1 LNPHRGS
8 QNRPEMNT
16 VSIADEAQDPP
27 ASAPVKSLYI
37 WIVAS
42 IAALGGFL
50 FGYDWVVIGGAKPF
64 YEKFFALTLPSQQGW
79 AMSCAL
85 IGCLLGALA
94 SGALSERY
102 GRKRPLILAAVIFC
116 LSSIGTAMAGHFQVF
131 VFWRILGGFAIGLA
145 SSLSPVYIAELA
157 PAHLRGKLVSLNQ
170 LTIVCGILLAQVVN
184 WLIARPISPTATA
197 GEILNSWNGQVGW
210 RWMFGVTAI
219 PSVLFLGA
227 MFFVPESPRWLS
239 RHGAADKAKAVLSSI
254 GGKSYSEAVYS
265 EIQSSIAAEHS
276 EASLQTLLQPKIR
289 RILWLGIFLA
299 VLQQWCGINVIFN
312 YAEEVF
318 SAAGFP
324 VSDILFNIVVTG
336 SVNLLFTV
344 VALRTVDRYGRRV
357 LMLLGSAGLAII
369 YTLLGGL
376 YYFHG
381 HGLPMLLLVVA
392 AIACY
397 AMSLAPVTWVV
408 ISEIFPSKIRGPAVS
423 IAVTALWSACF
434 VLTYTFPFLNRALGA
449 SGTFWI
455 YAAICGAGFVYL
467 AARLPETKGKSLEAI
482 EESWS

>member
-1 LNPHRGS
+1 
-8 QNRPEMNT
+8 MNI
-16 VSIADEAQDPP
+16 VSVANESPP
-27 ASAPVKSLYI
+27 ANAPVKSLYV

-64 YEKFFALTLPSQQGW
+64 YEKFFALTLPWQQGW

-94 SGALSERY
+94 SGALSERF
-102 GRKRPLILAAVIFC
+102 GRKKPLILAAVIFC
-116 LSSIGTAMAGHFQVF
+116 LSSVGTGMSDHFQIF
-131 VFWRILGGFAIGLA
+131 VLWRILGGFAIGLA

-157 PAHLRGKLVSLNQ
+157 PAHLRGKLVSMNQ

-197 GEILNSWNGQVGW
+197 TEILNSWNGQVGW
-210 RWMFGVTAI
+210 RWMFAVTAI
-219 PSVLFLGA
+219 PSLLFLTA
-227 MFFVPESPRWLS
+227 MFSVPESPRWLA
-239 RHGAADKAKAVLSSI
+239 RHGAPDKAKAVLTSI
-254 GGKSYSEAVYS
+254 GGESYSKAVYS
-265 EIQSSIAAEHS
+265 EIESSIAAEHA
-276 EASLQTLLQPKIR
+276 EASLQTLFHPKIR

-336 SVNLLFTV
+336 AVNVLFTII
-344 VALRTVDRYGRRV
+344 ALRTVDRYGRRV
-357 LMLLGSAGLAII
+357 LMLLGSAGLGII
-369 YTLLGGL
+369 YALLGLL
-376 YYFHG
+376 YYLHG
-381 HGLPMLLLVVA
+381 RGIVMLFLVVA
-392 AIACY
+392 AIACF

-408 ISEIFPSKIRGPAVS
+408 ISEIFPSRIRGAAVS

-434 VLTYTFPFLNRALGA
+434 VLTYTFPFLNHALGA

-455 YAAICGAGFVYL
+455 YAGICALGFVYL
-467 AARLPETKGKSLEAI
+467 FFRLPETKGKSLEAI
-482 EESWS
+482 EQSWG

>member
-1 LNPHRGS
+1 
-8 QNRPEMNT
+8 MNI
-16 VSIADEAQDPP
+16 VSVANESRIPP
-27 ASAPVKSLYI
+27 ASTPVKSLYI

-94 SGALSERY
+94 SGLLSERF
-102 GRKRPLILAAVIFC
+102 GRKRPLILAAVVFC
-116 LSSIGTAMAGHFQVF
+116 VSSIGTGMAHHFQIF

-157 PAHLRGKLVSLNQ
+157 PANLRGKLVSMNQ

-197 GEILNSWNGQVGW
+197 SEILNSWNGQMGW

-219 PSVLFLGA
+219 PSILFLIA
-227 MFFVPESPRWLS
+227 MFFVPESPRWLT
-239 RHGAADKAKAVLSSI
+239 RHGAPDKAKAVLASI
-254 GGKSYSEAVYS
+254 GGPAYSEAVYS

-276 EASLQTLLQPKIR
+276 EASLKTLFQPKVR

-336 SVNLLFTV
+336 AVNVVFTIL
-344 VALRTVDRYGRRV
+344 ALRTVDRSGRRV

-369 YTLLGGL
+369 YALLGLL
-376 YYFHG
+376 YHLHG
-381 HGLPMLLLVVA
+381 RGIPMLLLVVA
-392 AIACY
+392 AIACF

-408 ISEIFPSKIRGPAVS
+408 ISEIFPSKIRGAGVS
-423 IAVTALWSACF
+423 IAVTALWGACF
-434 VLTYTFPFLNRALGA
+434 VLTYTFPFLNHTLGP

-455 YAAICGAGFVYL
+455 YAGICALGFVYL
-467 AARLPETKGKSLEAI
+467 AFRLPETKGKSLEAI
-482 EESWS
+482 EQSWS

>member
-1 LNPHRGS
+1 
-8 QNRPEMNT
+8 MNT

-27 ASAPVKSLYI
+27 ASAPIKSLYI

-94 SGALSERY
+94 SGALSEKY

-197 GEILNSWNGQVGW
+197 REILNSWNGQVGW

-254 GGKSYSEAVYS
+254 GGKSYSEAVYT

-318 SAAGFP
+318 AAAGFP
-324 VSDILFNIVVTG
+324 VSDILFNIVITG
-336 SVNLLFTV
+336 AVNVLFTI
-344 VALRTVDRYGRRV
+344 VALLTVDRFGRRV
-357 LMLLGSAGLAII
+357 LMLLTDSAGLAII
-369 YTLLGGL
+369 YTLLGL
-376 YYFHG
+376 T
-381 HGLPMLLLVVA
+381 LLLPRSRPTDA
-392 AIACY
+392 AAGSGGNCVLCHV
-397 AMSLAPVTWVV
+397 SGTGNLGGDCRNFSQQDPQQ
-408 ISEIFPSKIRGPAVS
+408 PAVS
-423 IAVTALWSACF
+423 IAVTALMER
-434 VLTYTFPFLNRALGA
+434 VLRAHLHLPFSKPRVGGIGNLLD
-449 SGTFWI
+449 
-455 YAAICGAGFVYL
+455 ICSDL
-467 AARLPETKGKSLEAI
+467 RSRLRLPCVPPA
-482 EESWS
+482 

>member
-1 LNPHRGS
+1 
-8 QNRPEMNT
+8 MNI
-16 VSIADEAQDPP
+16 VSAANESPP
-27 ASAPVKSLYI
+27 ASAPVKSLYV
-37 WIVAS
+37 WVVAS

-64 YEKFFALTLPSQQGW
+64 YEKFFALTRPSQQGW

-94 SGALSERY
+94 SGALSERF
-102 GRKRPLILAAVIFC
+102 GRKKPLILAAVIFC
-116 LSSIGTAMAGHFQVF
+116 LSSIGTGMANHFQIF
-131 VFWRILGGFAIGLA
+131 VIWRILGGFAIGLA

-157 PAHLRGKLVSLNQ
+157 PAHLRGKLVSMNQ

-197 GEILNSWNGQVGW
+197 NEILNSWNGQVGW
-210 RWMFGVTAI
+210 RWMFAVTAI
-219 PSVLFLGA
+219 PSLLFLTA
-227 MFFVPESPRWLS
+227 MFFVPESPRWLA
-239 RHGAADKAKAVLSSI
+239 RHGAPDKAKAVLTSI
-254 GGKSYSEAVYS
+254 GGKPYSEAVYS
-265 EIQSSIAAEHS
+265 EIESSIAAEHA
-276 EASLQTLLQPKIR
+276 EASLQTLFDPKIR

-336 SVNLLFTV
+336 AVNVVFTII
-344 VALRTVDRYGRRV
+344 ALRTVDLYGRRV
-357 LMLLGSAGLAII
+357 LMLLGSAGLGII
-369 YTLLGGL
+369 YAMLGLL
-376 YYFHG
+376 YYLHG
-381 HGLPMLLLVVA
+381 RGIVMLFLVVA
-392 AIACY
+392 AIACF

-408 ISEIFPSKIRGPAVS
+408 ISEIFPSRVRGAAVS

-434 VLTYTFPFLNRALGA
+434 VLTYTFPFLNRTLGA

-455 YAAICGAGFVYL
+455 YSGICALGFVYL
-467 AARLPETKGKSLEAI
+467 AFRLPETKGKSLEAI
-482 EESWS
+482 EQSWG

>member
-1 LNPHRGS
+1 MNELLDAERKTEPSIDYFATSLPNFLVFEDDLAFRKEIECTFTEALVELGLGNELDAARRLQQVVDKDPNHLAAQTMLAQIGRTGDSVIDPRHGS
-8 QNRPEMNT
+8 RSRPEMNI
-16 VSIADEAQDPP
+16 VYVANESPP
-27 ASAPVKSLYI
+27 ASAPVKSLYV

-94 SGALSERY
+94 SGALSERF
-102 GRKRPLILAAVIFC
+102 GRKNPLILAAVIFC
-116 LSSIGTAMAGHFQVF
+116 LSSIGTGMADHFQIF

-157 PAHLRGKLVSLNQ
+157 PAHLRGKLVSMNQ

-184 WLIARPISPTATA
+184 WLIARPISPTAA
-197 GEILNSWNGQVGW
+197 ASEILNSWNGKVGW

-219 PSVLFLGA
+219 PSLLFLTA
-227 MFFVPESPRWLS
+227 MFFVPESPRWLT
-239 RHGAADKAKAVLSSI
+239 RHGAPDKAKAVLTSI
-254 GGKSYSEAVYS
+254 GGESYSEGVYS
-265 EIQSSIAAEHS
+265 EIESSIAAEHA
-276 EASLQTLLQPKIR
+276 EASLQTLFHPKIR

-312 YAEEVF
+312 FAEEVF

-336 SVNLLFTV
+336 AVNVLFTII
-344 VALRTVDRYGRRV
+344 ALRTVSP
-357 LMLLGSAGLAII
+357 MAGDAD
-369 YTLLGGL
+369 
-376 YYFHG
+376 
-381 HGLPMLLLVVA
+381 
-392 AIACY
+392 
-397 AMSLAPVTWVV
+397 
-408 ISEIFPSKIRGPAVS
+408 
-423 IAVTALWSACF
+423 
-434 VLTYTFPFLNRALGA
+434 
-449 SGTFWI
+449 
-455 YAAICGAGFVYL
+455 
-467 AARLPETKGKSLEAI
+467 AARLCGACDHLPCSVSSTTCTAAASLCC
-482 EESWS
+482 SW

>member
-1 LNPHRGS
+1 
-8 QNRPEMNT
+8 MNT

-27 ASAPVKSLYI
+27 ASAPVKSLYV

-85 IGCLLGALA
+85 IGCLLGASA

-184 WLIARPISPTATA
+184 WLIAKPIAPTATT

-210 RWMFGVTAI
+210 RWMFGATAI
-219 PSVLFLGA
+219 PSLLFLGA

-254 GGKSYSEAVYS
+254 GGKRYSEAVYS

-336 SVNLLFTV
+336 AVNLLFTT

-434 VLTYTFPFLNRALGA
+434 VLTYSFPFLNHALGA

-455 YAAICGAGFVYL
+455 YAAICAAGFVYL

-482 EESWS
+482 EELWS

>member
-1 LNPHRGS
+1 
-8 QNRPEMNT
+8 MNT
-16 VSIADEAQDPP
+16 APAASGPQAPP
-27 ASAPVKSLYI
+27 TIEPVNSLYV
-37 WIVAS
+37 WVVAS

-64 YEKFFALTLPSQQGW
+64 YEKYFALTQPAQQGW

-85 IGCLLGALA
+85 VGCLLGALA
-94 SGALSERY
+94 SGALSEKF
-102 GRKRPLILAAVIFC
+102 GRKKPLLLSAVIFC
-116 LSSIGTAMAGHFQVF
+116 LSSAGTGMAEHFQAF
-131 VFWRILGGFAIGLA
+131 VFWRVLGGFAIGLA

-157 PAHLRGKLVSLNQ
+157 PARLRGKLVSMNQ
-170 LTIVCGILLAQVVN
+170 FTIVCGILLAQIVN

-197 GEILNSWNGQVGW
+197 NEILHSWNGQVGW
-210 RWMFGVTAI
+210 RWMFSVTAI
-219 PSVLFLGA
+219 PSLLFLIA
-227 MFFVPESPRWLS
+227 MFFVPESPRWLA
-239 RHGAADKAKAVLSSI
+239 RHGAPDKAKAVLASI
-254 GGKSYSEAVYS
+254 GGRSYSEGIYS
-265 EIQSSIAAEHS
+265 EIQSSIEAGHAET
-276 EASLQTLLQPKIR
+276 SLSTLLQPKIR

-324 VSDILFNIVVTG
+324 ISDILFNIVVTG
-336 SVNLLFTV
+336 AVNVLFTI

-369 YTLLGGL
+369 YSLLGLL
-376 YYFHG
+376 YFLHG
-381 HGLPMLLLVVA
+381 HGVAMLFLVVA

-408 ISEIFPSKIRGPAVS
+408 IAEIFPSRVRGAAVS
-423 IAVTALWSACF
+423 VAVTALWSACF

-455 YAAICGAGFVYL
+455 YAAICGLGFLYL
-467 AARLPETKGKSLEAI
+467 AMRLPETKGKSLEAI
-482 EESWS
+482 EQSWN

>member
-1 LNPHRGS
+1 
-8 QNRPEMNT
+8 MNI
-16 VSIADEAQDPP
+16 VSVSRESPP
-27 ASAPVKSLYI
+27 ASAPVKSLYV

-94 SGALSERY
+94 SGALSERF
-102 GRKRPLILAAVIFC
+102 GRKKPLILAAVIFC
-116 LSSIGTAMAGHFQVF
+116 LSSIGTGMADNFQIF

-157 PAHLRGKLVSLNQ
+157 PAHLRGKLVSMNQ

-197 GEILNSWNGQVGW
+197 SEILNSWNGQVGW
-210 RWMFGVTAI
+210 RWMFAVTAV
-219 PSVLFLGA
+219 PALLFLTA
-227 MFFVPESPRWLS
+227 MFFVPESPRWLA
-239 RHGAADKAKAVLSSI
+239 RHGAPDKAKAVLASI
-254 GGKSYSEAVYS
+254 GGESYSEAVYS
-265 EIQSSIAAEHS
+265 EIESSIAAEHA
-276 EASLQTLLQPKIR
+276 EASLQKLFDPKIR

-336 SVNLLFTV
+336 AVNVLFTII
-344 VALRTVDRYGRRV
+344 ALRTVDRYGRRV
-357 LMLLGSAGLAII
+357 LMLLGSSGLGII
-369 YTLLGGL
+369 YALLGLL
-376 YYFHG
+376 YYLHG
-381 HGLPMLLLVVA
+381 RGIVMLFLVVA
-392 AIACY
+392 AIACF

-408 ISEIFPSKIRGPAVS
+408 ISEIFPSRIRGAAVS

-434 VLTYTFPFLNRALGA
+434 VLTYTFPFLNHALGA

-455 YAAICGAGFVYL
+455 YSGICALGFVYL
-467 AARLPETKGKSLEAI
+467 LFRLPETKGKSLEAI
-482 EESWS
+482 EQSWG

>member
-1 LNPHRGS
+1 
-8 QNRPEMNT
+8 MNI
-16 VSIADEAQDPP
+16 VSVSNESPP
-27 ASAPVKSLYI
+27 ASAPVNSLYV
-37 WIVAS
+37 WMVAS

-94 SGALSERY
+94 SGALSERL
-102 GRKRPLILAAVIFC
+102 GRKKPLILAAVIFC
-116 LSSIGTAMAGHFQVF
+116 LSSIGTGMADNFQIF

-157 PAHLRGKLVSLNQ
+157 PAHLRGKLVSMNQ

-197 GEILNSWNGQVGW
+197 SEILNSWNGQVGW
-210 RWMFGVTAI
+210 RWMFAVTAV
-219 PSVLFLGA
+219 PALLFLTA
-227 MFFVPESPRWLS
+227 MFFVPESPRWLA
-239 RHGAADKAKAVLSSI
+239 RHGAPDKAKAVLTSI
-254 GGKSYSEAVYS
+254 GGESYSEAVYS
-265 EIQSSIAAEHS
+265 EIESSIVAEHA
-276 EASLQTLLQPKIR
+276 EASLQTLLDPKIR

-336 SVNLLFTV
+336 AVNVLFTII
-344 VALRTVDRYGRRV
+344 ALRTVDRYGRRV
-357 LMLLGSAGLAII
+357 LMLVGSAGLGII
-369 YTLLGGL
+369 YALLGLL
-376 YYFHG
+376 YYLHG
-381 HGLPMLLLVVA
+381 RGIVMLFLVVA
-392 AIACY
+392 AIACF

-408 ISEIFPSKIRGPAVS
+408 ISEIFPSRIRGAAVS

-434 VLTYTFPFLNRALGA
+434 VLTYTFPFLNHALGA

-455 YAAICGAGFVYL
+455 YSGICALGFVYL
-467 AARLPETKGKSLEAI
+467 LFRLPETKGKSLEAI
-482 EESWS
+482 EQSWG

>member
-1 LNPHRGS
+1 
-8 QNRPEMNT
+8 MNI
-16 VSIADEAQDPP
+16 VSASKE
-27 ASAPVKSLYI
+27 SAPATAPVNNLYI
-37 WIVAS
+37 WTLAS

-64 YEKFFALTLPSQQGW
+64 YEKFFALTQPSQQGW

-85 IGCLLGALA
+85 IGCLFGALA
-94 SGALSERY
+94 SGALSQRW
-102 GRKRPLILAAVIFC
+102 GRKNPLILAAVIFC
-116 LSSIGTAMAGHFQVF
+116 VSSIGTGMADRFQIF
-131 VFWRILGGFAIGLA
+131 VLWRILGGFAIGLA
-145 SSLSPVYIAELA
+145 STLSPVYIAELA
-157 PAHLRGKLVSLNQ
+157 PAHLRGKLVSMNQ

-184 WLIARPISPTATA
+184 WRIARPIPATATA
-197 GEILNSWNGQVGW
+197 NDILHSWNGQVGW

-219 PSVLFLGA
+219 PSLLFLGA
-227 MFFVPESPRWLS
+227 MFLVPESPRWLT
-239 RHGAADKAKAVLSSI
+239 RRGAADKAKAVLAGI

-265 EIQSSIAAEHS
+265 EIESSLAAEHAD
-276 EASLQTLLQPKIR
+276 ASLHTMFQPKIR

-324 VSDILFNIVVTG
+324 VSDILFNIVITG
-336 SVNLLFTV
+336 AVNVLFTL

-369 YTLLGGL
+369 YTLLGLL
-376 YYFHG
+376 YYVHG
-381 HGLPMLLLVVA
+381 RGIAMLFLVVA

-408 ISEIFPSKIRGPAVS
+408 ISEIFPSRIRGTAVS
-423 IAVTALWSACF
+423 IAITALWSACF
-434 VLTYTFPFLNRALGA
+434 VLTYSFPYLNRALGA
-449 SGTFWI
+449 AGTFWI
-455 YAAICGAGFVYL
+455 YAGICATGFVYL
-467 AARLPETKGKSLEAI
+467 TLRLPETKGKSLEAI
-482 EESWS
+482 EQSWS

>member
-1 LNPHRGS
+1 
-8 QNRPEMNT
+8 MNI
-16 VSIADEAQDPP
+16 VSVSRESPP
-27 ASAPVKSLYI
+27 ASAPVNSLYV

-85 IGCLLGALA
+85 IGCLLGALV
-94 SGALSERY
+94 SGALSERF
-102 GRKRPLILAAVIFC
+102 GRKKPLILAAVIFC
-116 LSSIGTAMAGHFQVF
+116 LSSIGTGMADHFQIF

-157 PAHLRGKLVSLNQ
+157 PAPLRGKLVSMNQ

-184 WLIARPISPTATA
+184 WLIARPLSPTATA
-197 GEILNSWNGQVGW
+197 SEILHSWNGQTGW

-219 PSVLFLGA
+219 PSVLFLIA
-227 MFFVPESPRWLS
+227 MFFVPESPRWLT
-239 RHGAADKAKAVLSSI
+239 RHGAPDKAKAVLASI
-254 GGKSYSEAVYS
+254 GGMAHSEPIYA
-265 EIQSSIAAEHS
+265 EMQFSIAAELS
-276 EASLQTLLQPKIR
+276 EASLDMLFQPKIR

-336 SVNLLFTV
+336 AVNLMFTT

-357 LMLLGSAGLAII
+357 LMLVGSAGLGVI
-369 YTLLGGL
+369 YALLGLL
-376 YYFHG
+376 YYLHG
-381 HGLPMLLLVVA
+381 RGIVMLFLVVA
-392 AIACY
+392 AIACF

-408 ISEIFPSKIRGPAVS
+408 ISEIFPAG
-423 IAVTALWSACF
+423 TG
-434 VLTYTFPFLNRALGA
+434 GA
-449 SGTFWI
+449 
-455 YAAICGAGFVYL
+455 
-467 AARLPETKGKSLEAI
+467 P
-482 EESWS
+482 

>member
-1 LNPHRGS
+1 
-8 QNRPEMNT
+8 MNT

-85 IGCLLGALA
+85 IGCLLGASA

-197 GEILNSWNGQVGW
+197 AEILNSWNGQAGW

-219 PSVLFLGA
+219 PSLLFLGA

-239 RHGAADKAKAVLSSI
+239 RHGGADKAKAVLSSI

-336 SVNLLFTV
+336 AVNVLFTI

-369 YTLLGGL
+369 YTMLGGL

-434 VLTYTFPFLNRALGA
+434 VLTYTFPFLNHALGA

-455 YAAICGAGFVYL
+455 YAAICAAGFVYL
-467 AARLPETKGKSLEAI
+467 AFCLPETKGKSLEAI
-482 EESWS
+482 EDLWSQ